1 MDLGGLD
8 EKSRKDSVD
17 LEENR
22 EGTWIGN
29 GLMEET
35 GWIRW
40 IFERNASLEAP
51 VATGTRDTSKSPEL
65 SKEPD
70 GQRLFVSRLPL
81 SFYTNTTRKI
91 DYILRKHRKVTVL
104 SIFCSVFS
112 CLNNYNLFDR
122 DFRRIVCLHL

>member
-35 GWIRW
+35 GWI
-40 IFERNASLEAP
+40 
-51 VATGTRDTSKSPEL
+51 
-65 SKEPD
+65 
-70 GQRLFVSRLPL
+70 
-81 SFYTNTTRKI
+81 
-91 DYILRKHRKVTVL
+91 
-104 SIFCSVFS
+104 
-112 CLNNYNLFDR
+112 
-122 DFRRIVCLHL
+122 